1 MSDPPQPAW
10 WARLGW
16 ALPFAGIPTLAL
28 AHSLGVHAII
38 FPEGA
43 ALVMGIWVLGM
54 PGWAASRWR
63 VAVLPPL
70 CAVAGTIIVRSGLPP
85 AAAAILGAAVALL
98 ALQSLDSR
106 LGPSLSATMLPIVF
120 GVPDWSYPLA
130 VLAICL
136 VIAGAMPWLARRHRR
151 GTERPLPAGGP
162 GRYPWAVATAAFAV
176 IASWVLLGGE
186 LLALPVAALAPPLFV
201 SALEWLG
208 QGACT
213 LRRGLRRWLLLVCA
227 ALAGAVAV
235 QLVAIAWIAG
245 GLAIAAALALMWLLA
260 TPHPPA
266 LAIALIPQIL
276 VGVEPL
282 AYASAIGA
290 GAAALYLAMLSLDRI
305 VPLTSAG
312 ATAAGP

>member
-1 MSDPPQPAW
+1 MTDLPQEAW

-43 ALVMGIWVLGM
+43 ALVMGIWVLGV

-70 CAVAGTIIVRSGLPP
+70 CALAGTIIVRSELESWG
-85 AAAAILGAAVALL
+85 AAILGAAVALL
-98 ALQSLDSR
+98 LLQSLDSR
-106 LGPSLSATMLPIVF
+106 LAPSLSATMLPIVF

-130 VLAICL
+130 VLVICV
-136 VIAGAMPWLARRHRR
+136 VIAGAMPWLARRHDR
-151 GTERPLPAGGP
+151 GDQPALPEGGP
-162 GRYPWAVATAAFAV
+162 GRYPWAIAAAGFIV
-176 IASWVLLGGE
+176 IVCWVLLGGE

-213 LRRGLRRWLLLVCA
+213 LRLGLRRWLLLVCA
-227 ALAGAVAV
+227 GLAGAIAM
-235 QLVAIAWIAG
+235 QLVAVAWVAG
-245 GLAIAAALALMWLLA
+245 TLAVAAALGLMWLLSV
-260 TPHPPA
+260 PHPPA

-276 VGVEPL
+276 DDMGPVE
-282 AYASAIGA
+282 YAAAIGA
-290 GAAALYLAMLSLDRI
+290 GAGALYLAMLALDRTGA
-305 VPLTSAG
+305 LTSAA

>member
-1 MSDPPQPAW
+1 MTDLSQQAW

-43 ALVMGIWVLGM
+43 ALVMGIWVLGL
-54 PGWAASRWR
+54 PGWATSRWR
-63 VAVLPPL
+63 VAALPPL
-70 CAVAGTIIVRSGLPP
+70 CAVAGTLIVRSELPP
-85 AAAAILGAAVALL
+85 WGAAILGAAVALV

-106 LGPSLSATMLPIVF
+106 LAPSLSAAMLPIVF
-120 GVPDWSYPLA
+120 GVRDWSYPLA
-130 VLAICL
+130 VLVICL

-151 GTERPLPAGGP
+151 AGHPTLPGGRP
-162 GRYPWAVATAAFAV
+162 GRYPWAVAAAGFTV

-213 LRRGLRRWLLLVCA
+213 LRRGLRRWLLLVGT
-227 ALAGAVAV
+227 ALAGALAAHVVAV
-235 QLVAIAWIAG
+235 AWVAG
-245 GLAIAAALALMWLLA
+245 TLAIAAALALMWLLA

-266 LAIALIPQIL
+266 LAIALIPQII
-276 VGVEPL
+276 VGVDPVE
-282 AYASAIGA
+282 YAAAIGA
-290 GAAALYLAMLSLDRI
+290 GAAALYLAMLALDRI
-305 VPLTSAG
+305 LALTSAA

>member
-1 MSDPPQPAW
+1 MIDLPQPPW

-43 ALVMGIWVLGM
+43 ALVMGIWVLGL

-63 VAVLPPL
+63 VAALPPL
-70 CAVAGTIIVRSGLPP
+70 CAVAGTIIVRLELPFWG
-85 AAAAILGAAVALL
+85 AAILGAAVALL
-98 ALQSLDSR
+98 ALQCLDSR
-106 LGPSLSATMLPIVF
+106 LAPSLSAAMLPIVF

-130 VLAICL
+130 VLLICL

-151 GTERPLPAGGP
+151 AAASALPGAP
-162 GRYPWAVATAAFAV
+162 RGRYPWAVAAAGFIV
-176 IASWVLLGGE
+176 VVCWVLLGGE

-213 LRRGLRRWLLLVCA
+213 LRLGLRRWLLLVCA

-235 QLVAIAWIAG
+235 QLVAVAWVAG
-245 GLAIAAALALMWLLA
+245 TLAIAAALALMWLLA

-276 VGVEPL
+276 DGVDPL
-282 AYASAIGA
+282 AYAAAIGA
-290 GAAALYLAMLSLDRI
+290 GAGALYLAMLALDRL
-305 VPLTSAG
+305 VALTSAA
-312 ATAAGP
+312 ATAADP

>member
-1 MSDPPQPAW
+1 MTDRSQPW
-10 WARLGW
+10 WRRLRW

-28 AHSLGVHAII
+28 AHGLGVHAII

-43 ALVMGIWVLGM
+43 ALVMGIWVLGL

-63 VAVLPPL
+63 VAALPPL
-70 CAVAGTIIVRSGLPP
+70 CAVAGTIIVRLALPSWG
-85 AAAAILGAAVALL
+85 AAILGAAVALAL
-98 ALQSLDSR
+98 LQSFDSR
-106 LGPSLSATMLPIVF
+106 IAPALSAAMLPIVF
-120 GVPDWSYPLA
+120 DVPDWSYPLA

-136 VIAGAMPWLARRHRR
+136 VIAGAMPWLARNHGPR
-151 GTERPLPAGGP
+151 TELAPGAEAP
-162 GRYPWAVATAAFAV
+162 GRYPWAIAAAAFAA
-176 IASWVLLGGE
+176 ISAWILLGGE

-213 LRRGLRRWLLLVCA
+213 LRRGLRRWALLVCA
-227 ALAGAVAV
+227 ALAGAVAM
-235 QLVAIAWIAG
+235 QLVAVAWIAG
-245 GLAIAAALALMWLLA
+245 TLALAAALALMWLLS

-276 VGVEPL
+276 DGIAPL
-282 AYASAIGA
+282 AYAVAIAAGA
-290 GAAALYLAMLSLDRI
+290 GALYLAMLALDR
-305 VPLTSAG
+305 VAALTSTA